1 MQSGKGRILCSIR
14 SANLPQPVN
23 GWGVFRWTRAP
34 MVASHSTMKA
44 LLRAALV
51 VITGFGLAECQQQKQ
66 SPPKPQIAKI
76 DASLAA

>member
-1 MQSGKGRILCSIR
+1 
-14 SANLPQPVN
+14 
-23 GWGVFRWTRAP
+23 

-51 VITGFGLAECQQQKQ
+51 VITGFGLSGCYDQQQKQ